1 MNEEQYQ
8 PTPAVLVGLLVGSL
22 ALAWALNLLSQAVA
36 DVGIGTA
43 MGEPMA
49 AADAFLAHMFEAPFS
64 LSLDSFDMIASLVG
78 FCAPWLIF
86 WNAKM
91 RGERRYMFNAEHGTS
106 RWGTRKDAERFED
119 PTDPYNN
126 IILSA
131 TERKALVPKKFD
143 LEADRNNNVL
153 LIGGPGTGKTRYNI
167 KPNLMQLNSSYVVTD
182 PKGTLVPECG
192 TLFCGGPDRKIP
204 EECLFEAKKDLYVYD
219 RATKSREPLKFNGK
233 PVKKGDKIPYEF
245 KVLNLIDFDKSMKY
259 NPLAYMKTEKDILK
273 LVNVFIQNTNGE
285 GAQKGEDFWVKCEQ
299 LFYTA
304 IFSYLFFEAPPS
316 QRNFANVVRML
327 DMAKVKEDDEDYESP
342 LDMIFKEIE
351 TGERYELDEDG
362 KKTMKK
368 VGPPRPEHFAL
379 RQYHKF
385 KQSAGKTAK
394 SILISCAA
402 RLAPFDIDALRDLLS
417 TDELELD
424 RIGDRPTV
432 LFVIIPDTDTTFS
445 FIAAMAFYQM
455 FNLLSDHA
463 DNECGGKLDVPV
475 QCLFDEFANV
485 GKVPMFDKLITTLR
499 SRGVSV
505 EIVLQNLGQLDRD
518 YDKAARII
526 KGGCDTM
533 LYLGGGDPE
542 TCKEISERLGK
553 TTIANRSF
561 TRSDGASKSTSV
573 NDQLIARDLMDP
585 AEVERMSRAKCIVQ
599 IGGMFAFKSDK
610 YSLESHPRYRY
621 IDPGHKGAEY
631 EDSFD
636 AAKYVEWKR
645 DLARGGRRGAGA
657 KGKGRCVAAATRAA
671 KAVEAAGTRGRAAKA
686 DDARKAGGKAA
697 DAPKPAVER
706 GMAARTA
713 RMEKASERYERAS
726 LSTAYRTRR
735 LGQPME
741 TSTRAASEAT
751 AASEGGPR

>member
-22 ALAWALNLLSQAVA
+22 ALAWALNLLSQAVG
-36 DVGIGTA
+36 DVGLGTA

-49 AADAFLAHMFEAPFS
+49 AADAFLAHMFEAPLS
-64 LSLDSFDMIASLVG
+64 LSFDSFDMISSLVG
-78 FCAPWLIF
+78 FCAPWLVF

-219 RATKSREPLKFNGK
+219 RATKSRDPLKFAGK
-233 PVKKGDKIPYEF
+233 VVKKGDRIPYEF

-304 IFSYLFFEAPPS
+304 IFSYLFFECPPS
-316 QRNFANVVRML
+316 QRNFANVVKLL
-327 DMAKVKEDDEDYESP
+327 DMAKVKEEDEDYESP
-342 LDMIFKEIE
+342 LDLFFKELE
-351 TGERYELDEDG
+351 TGRRYEG
-362 KKTMKK
+362 KGEFVE
-368 VGPPRPEHFAL
+368 VGEPQPEHFAL

-445 FIAAMAFYQM
+445 FIAAMCFYQM

-631 EDSFD
+631 EDAFD
-636 AAKYVEWKR
+636 AEEYVKWK
-645 DLARGGRRGAGA
+645 RGGRGRKGAR
-657 KGKGRCVAAATRAA
+657 GKGRGRRVASSTRASNA
-671 KAVEAAGTRGRAAKA
+671 IEETRRKPPAERGREEK
-686 DDARKAGGKAA
+686 RHPAA
-697 DAPKPAVER
+697 DAPAAAKPAGGTPSAKRIAELH
-706 GMAARTA
+706 A
-713 RMEKASERYERAS
+713 ERAAAGAERHQRAP
-726 LSTAYRTRR
+726 LGAMMHRTRR
-735 LGQPME
+735 DGGLVEAATRQAEEAE
-741 TSTRAASEAT
+741 T
-751 AASEGGPR
+751 EGGAR